1 MGVFLLKKVENRWC
15 FFVKKW
21 NMGVF
26 CKKKWTF
33 PQRRVHYVQYQYFLS
48 CILFIWGAYAPN
60 APPAHTGLICNV
72 VSRFFRSIK
81 IIDILNRSTAEVPVM
96 IIHYTR
102 TFSDDNQVLDNYF
115 LYS

>member
-26 CKKKWTF
+26 CKKSGPSLNGGCIMYSISIF
-33 PQRRVHYVQYQYFLS
+33 YLAYYFLG
-48 CILFIWGAYAPN
+48 CVRTQRT
-60 APPAHTGLICNV
+60 PPAHTGLLCNV

-96 IIHYTR
+96 VIHYTR